1 MSTSGEAKK
10 TRRTRVLPRLRVL
23 KDLIFAAN
31 SEQGLDQ
38 FDPSVRLDIGDPR
51 IGEPPLL
58 SVVVPVHDE
67 ADGIVD
73 CDDRLHAVLGAMPVR
88 FEIIYVNDGSRDHS
102 LLRLHELRARSPHVA
117 VLDLSRNFGKE
128 IALSA
133 GLDHAAGDA
142 VVLIDADLQDP
153 PELIPDLYA
162 KWREGF
168 DNVFAQ
174 RISRAGESWLK
185 RASSHVFYRVLNRI
199 SDQPVPVDTG
209 DFRLLSRRCVDALKL
224 IRERHRFMKGLYAW
238 VGFRQ
243 VCVPYHRAA
252 RHAGVSKWNYWKLW
266 NLSLEGITSFTTVPL
281 RLTSYA
287 GLASALLA
295 VLYGVFMLFKTL
307 IVIVLLIGGVQL
319 LGIGVMGE
327 YLGRLFNE
335 AKGRPLYLVDSFQ
348 PAAEPV
354 RQSETVS

>member
-1 MSTSGEAKK
+1 MLQEDRGANP
-10 TRRTRVLPRLRVL
+10 RRAL
-23 KDLIFAAN
+23 
-31 SEQGLDQ
+31 EQGLDQ
-38 FDPSVRLDIGDPR
+38 FDPSVRLDAGDPPT
-51 IGEPPLL
+51 GEKPLL
-58 SVVVPVHDE
+58 SVIVPVHDE
-67 ADGIVD
+67 ADGIVA
-73 CDDRLHAVLGAMPVR
+73 CDDRLHAVLCAMPVR

-153 PELIPDLYA
+153 PELIPELYA

-174 RISRAGESWLK
+174 RISRAGESWFK
-185 RASSHVFYRVLNRI
+185 RASAHAFYRVLNRI

-209 DFRLLSRRCVDALKL
+209 DFRLLSRRCVDALKQ
-224 IRERHRFMKGLYAW
+224 IREQHRFMKGLYAW

-243 VCVPYHRAA
+243 VRVPYHRAA
-252 RHAGVSKWNYWKLW
+252 RHAGISKWNYWKLW

-287 GLASALLA
+287 GLGSALLA

-307 IVIVLLIGGVQL
+307 IFGNPVAGYPSLIVIVLFIGGIQL
-319 LGIGVMGE
+319 LSIGVMGE

-335 AKGRPLYLVDSFQ
+335 AKGRPLYLVGSFE
-348 PAAEPV
+348 PAAETTV
-354 RQSETVS
+354 KRSETAS